1 MKFFKQQ
8 RALGFARAS
17 LIIGICNLPTSLWFY
32 TRDIFNMDGK
42 FEILFLGIL
51 LAALAGLIL
60 GVIGLIGSIRKE
72 TRSKKGMVLA
82 SIGIVLN
89 MVLTLVSTIIGLYL
103 HHILTYTMDPM

>member
-8 RALGFARAS
+8 RALGFSIAS

-42 FEILFLGIL
+42 PEILFLGIL
-51 LAALAGLIL
+51 LVALAGLIF

-72 TRSKKGMVLA
+72 TRSKKGIVFA
-82 SIGIVLN
+82 SIGIVLSIV
-89 MVLTLVSTIIGLYL
+89 VLFLTATVAIYL
-103 HHILTYTMDPM
+103 RGVLTYTTYPM

>member
-8 RALGFARAS
+8 RALGFSIAS
-17 LIIGICNLPTSLWFY
+17 LIIGICFIPAWLLVLKLANDVGVWYL
-32 TRDIFNMDGK
+32 
-42 FEILFLGIL
+42 LFFGIP

-89 MVLTLVSTIIGLYL
+89 MVLTLESTIIGLYL